1 MWDDVLLS
9 RRYGHSRF
17 DWCVLLLCYSTV
29 NSNYFKWKLGAVSK
43 YEPYFSL
50 SNKFFE
56 SAFPIFGDGW
66 DVKGQG
72 LGIYFRNS
80 FFASLSIFHP
90 IRPSRLHDTKRRGFP
105 NCKSIDYHRQI
116 LSLVQP
122 IAPSVVVQKLTSS
135 VLRKSAVFLP
145 SIAASPHLL
154 TQKRREEKDTRQD
167 GIHRQTASDAPEL
180 EGDGFVNRG
189 LCCTYTPL
197 TTTVSI
203 IAATL
208 RHTSSYHDSHYRQQ
222 S

>member
-1 MWDDVLLS
+1 MGCYARVQGSRSGYLLS
-9 RRYGHSRF
+9 EFVLRF
-17 DWCVLLLCYSTV
+17 LIHFPSD
-29 NSNYFKWKLGAVSK
+29 
-43 YEPYFSL
+43 
-50 SNKFFE
+50 
-56 SAFPIFGDGW
+56 SAFTPPRR
-66 DVKGQG
+66 QA
-72 LGIYFRNS
+72 Y
-80 FFASLSIFHP
+80 
-90 IRPSRLHDTKRRGFP
+90 RGFP

-167 GIHRQTASDAPEL
+167 GIYRQIASDAPEL

-197 TTTVSI
+197 TTTFSI